1 LASNC
6 TSCASSMRTHFIV
19 LALLAVPAPFGALVW
34 DKPPAKW
41 DLADVYRILQDSPWD
56 PTEVKL
62 EAKGV
67 PRQENAQTGIVVTD
81 SPIDSSETTPVPS
94 VRLSRGKV
102 QPAISVV
109 WWSSKTVRLA
119 EKRLLQ
125 LENRAPSK
133 DPLQVEDLA
142 DFVLV
147 IEGDQHLRVLHDAK
161 EDLHDTVFLE
171 LADGGTLDLT
181 SVKFVDGTENQE
193 PRAEFHFPRQID
205 GQPTID
211 PDSETVIL
219 HCRATA
225 KTPRP
230 LQENTLSFRAEFKPK
245 AMRVRGVPD
254 L

>member
-1 LASNC
+1 
-6 TSCASSMRTHFIV
+6 MRTKFIF
-19 LALLAVPAPFGALVW
+19 LALLAIPAFGTLVW

-41 DLADVYRILQDSPWD
+41 DLADVYRILQDSPWS
-56 PTEVKL
+56 PTEVRL
-62 EAKGV
+62 EAKSV
-67 PRQENAQTGIVVTD
+67 PRQENAQTGTVVTT
-81 SPIDSSETTPVPS
+81 SPIDSTETTQVPS
-94 VRLSRGKV
+94 VQLSRGKER
-102 QPAISVV
+102 PAISVV

-119 EKRLLQ
+119 ERRLLELQ
-125 LENRAPSK
+125 NRDSSK
-133 DPLQVEDLA
+133 GPLQVEELP

-147 IEGDQHLRVLHDAK
+147 IEGDDQLRILHDAK

-181 SVKFVDGTENQE
+181 SVKFIDGTDNQE
-193 PRAEFHFPRQID
+193 PRAEFHFPRQLD

-211 PDSETVIL
+211 PESERVIL

-230 LQENTLSFRAEFKPK
+230 FQENTLSFRAEFKPR
-245 AMRVRGVPD
+245 AMRVHGVPD

>member
-1 LASNC
+1 
-6 TSCASSMRTHFIV
+6 MRANFIF
-19 LALLAVPAPFGALVW
+19 LALLAIPAPFGALVW

-41 DLADVYRILQDSPWD
+41 DLTDVYRILQDSPWS

-62 EAKGV
+62 EAKGI
-67 PRQENAQTGIVVTD
+67 PRQENGQTGMVVTD
-81 SPIDSSETTPVPS
+81 SPIDSSETAPVPS
-94 VRLSRGKV
+94 VQLSRGKV
-102 QPAISVV
+102 RPAISVV

-125 LENRAPSK
+125 LQNRASPK
-133 DPLQVEDLA
+133 DPLQVEDLP

-147 IEGDQHLRVLHDAK
+147 IEGNDQLRILHDAK

-181 SVKFVDGTENQE
+181 SVKFIDGTENQE
-193 PRAEFHFPRQID
+193 PRAEFHFPRQLD

-211 PDSETVIL
+211 PDSENVIL

-225 KTPRP
+225 KTLRP
-230 LQENTLSFRAEFKPK
+230 FQENTLSFRAEFKPR
-245 AMRVRGVPD
+245 AMRVHGVPD